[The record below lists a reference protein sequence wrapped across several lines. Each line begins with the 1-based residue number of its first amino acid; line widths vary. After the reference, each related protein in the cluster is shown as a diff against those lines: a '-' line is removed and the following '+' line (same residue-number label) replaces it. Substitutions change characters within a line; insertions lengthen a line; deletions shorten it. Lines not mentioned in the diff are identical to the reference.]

1 MYININSQFSFS
13 VPLKFSLNICLQ
25 IQSTHINFK
34 PPNELFFL
42 IQLTV
47 TSWGGTNAPFLLPPS
62 ALASFPTFPYRNL
75 LCVRYGN
82 AKLCNYSVEQ
92 QREKKK

>member
-13 VPLKFSLNICLQ
+13 VPLKFSLNISLQ

-34 PPNELFFL
+34 PPNELFFP

-47 TSWGGTNAPFLLPPS
+47 TSWRGTNAPFLLPPS
-62 ALASFPTFPYRNL
+62 L
-75 LCVRYGN
+75 LCPPSPPFPSATCYASAMEMRN
-82 AKLCNYSVEQ
+82 FAIIL
-92 QREKKK
+92 